1 MSLHQENVSDKS
13 MKRVLMVEDDVHLGT
28 TVASVLEMNKLNVLY
43 LKGSTYVTDA
53 LSKFN
58 PDIVLM
64 DVMLPGDQTGF
75 EIIEEIRQH
84 DNLVPVLF
92 ITALDSKETL
102 ERAFSF
108 SNADYLSKPFK
119 IQEVLLRINNLLVKY
134 CQYYFM
140 EQCFRIAD
148 VCFYPDEQ
156 LLTYHDESVRI
167 NKCQAAVLNVLCN
180 HMNSFVSRELIVQEV
195 WQLDNCK
202 LKENSLNNTLSTL
215 RKVLSNEPKIEITS
229 VIRLG
234 VRLKITE

>member
-1 MSLHQENVSDKS
+1 MI
-13 MKRVLMVEDDVHLGT
+13 EDDIYLGT
-28 TVASVLEMNKLNVLY
+28 TVASMLEMNKLTVLY
-43 LKGSTYVTDA
+43 LDGSTDVIDA
-53 LSKFN
+53 FLQFKPN
-58 PDIVLM
+58 VVLM
-64 DVMLPGDQTGF
+64 DVMLPGNQSGF
-75 EIIEEIRQH
+75 DIVEEIRQH

-92 ITALDSKETL
+92 ITSLNCKETL
-102 ERAFSF
+102 DRAFSF
-108 SNADYLSKPFK
+108 SNADYLNKPFK
-119 IQEVLLRINNLLVKY
+119 IQEVLLRINNLLIR
-134 CQYYFM
+134 QYQYNLM
-140 EQCFRIAD
+140 ENCFRMGHI
-148 VCFYPDEQ
+148 CYYPDEQ

-167 NKCQAAVLNVLCN
+167 NKCQASVLNVLCS